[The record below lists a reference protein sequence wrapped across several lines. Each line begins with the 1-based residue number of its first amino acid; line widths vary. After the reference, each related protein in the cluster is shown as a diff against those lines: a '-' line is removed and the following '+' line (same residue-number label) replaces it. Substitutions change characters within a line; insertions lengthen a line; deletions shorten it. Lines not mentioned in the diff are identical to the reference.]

1 MALKITKKMDNG
13 IVVENA
19 YAKIVSAGTS
29 KESTNIRVAYYVD
42 PMQTVPFY
50 EHEYVFKPDMTDNG
64 ENLWK
69 QGYKYLKTMSDFE
82 EAKDV

>member
-13 IVVENA
+13 IIVENA
-19 YAKIVSAGTS
+19 YAKIISAGSS

-42 PMQTVPFY
+42 STQEKSFY
-50 EHEYVFKPDMTDNG
+50 EHEYVFKPNMTDNG

-69 QGYKYLKTMSDFE
+69 QGYEYLKTLPEFKNAE
-82 EAKDV
+82 NI